1 MAACVAGPK
10 VCAMKLDTMKPVH
23 RDEPGGPAGGGT
35 GHVAMDGIAR
45 AISLGL
51 AAVVVAFVLVH
62 PVSPVPG
69 ERLLDRALA
78 PVMLLGALG
87 GVAYGL
93 GFRPRRPLLATL
105 VGPFVSWPL
114 MLSALAFAAL
124 APGA

>member
-1 MAACVAGPK
+1 MAACVAGLK

-23 RDEPGGPAGGGT
+23 RDEPGGQ
-35 GHVAMDGIAR
+35 GHFALDGIAR

-51 AAVVVAFVLVH
+51 AAIVIAFVLVH
-62 PVSPVPG
+62 PASPVPG
-69 ERLLDRALA
+69 ERLLDRALT

-87 GVAYGL
+87 GVVYGL